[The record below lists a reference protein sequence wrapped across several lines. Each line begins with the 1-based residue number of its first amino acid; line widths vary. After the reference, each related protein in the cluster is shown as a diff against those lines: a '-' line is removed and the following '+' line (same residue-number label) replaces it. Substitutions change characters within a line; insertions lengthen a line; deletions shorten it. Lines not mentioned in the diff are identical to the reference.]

1 MPETIEP
8 NAVLPTID
16 GPLKLSQ
23 QHVAFLAV
31 LATLSGDPNEA
42 LQFAQTEPDYFIS
55 QSNDWAAEQEVS
67 L

>member
-1 MPETIEP
+1 MPETIKP

-16 GPLKLSQ
+16 GPLTLTK

-42 LQFAQTEPDYFIS
+42 LQFAQTEPESFVS
-55 QSNDWAAEQEVS
+55 QCSDWVTEQEV
-67 L
+67 LL